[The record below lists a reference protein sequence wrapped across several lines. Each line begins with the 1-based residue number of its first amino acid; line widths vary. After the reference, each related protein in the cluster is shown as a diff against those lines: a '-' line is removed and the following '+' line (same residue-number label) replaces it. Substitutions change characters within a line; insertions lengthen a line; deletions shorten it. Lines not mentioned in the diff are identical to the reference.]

1 MSVGVGSRFWK
12 CSVHGSCACLS
23 LSLFQFPLP
32 QTAPERGLFVV
43 CVLFPIPKSNQALI
57 CSCSPVEN
65 FLWVW
70 VTRRK
75 RNAHAAWESF
85 PSIKVTSHMHSE
97 SVVLANS
104 FHPTVNSWGNIYT
117 SEICWIFFL
126 INAWKVTISVY
137 CLSLLLNLSTYPFE
151 SHMHDFALAV
161 GTHYIR
167 IIGSW

>member
-1 MSVGVGSRFWK
+1 
-12 CSVHGSCACLS
+12 
-23 LSLFQFPLP
+23 
-32 QTAPERGLFVV
+32 
-43 CVLFPIPKSNQALI
+43 
-57 CSCSPVEN
+57 
-65 FLWVW
+65 
-70 VTRRK
+70 
-75 RNAHAAWESF
+75 
-85 PSIKVTSHMHSE
+85 MHSE

-126 INAWKVTISVY
+126 TNAWKVTISVY

-161 GTHYIR
+161 GTHYIT